1 MLAVSWKVRT
11 FAADYMWTLG
21 SRVPILVE
29 IRSVMLFLASW
40 EPENFSNCIGNAARS
55 PTRRLK
61 RKIWTW
67 CTRNYCGEHVY
78 LICSFRAS
86 QGLQLE
92 DVDILFH
99 ASAFSIRLPPFNP
112 TVGVTSKSNGGASL
126 SGIPLVSTLLDVHT
140 SIFYIWVYSN
150 AHVVKRRRFQR
161 TWMGVARH
169 HDDKYI

>member
-11 FAADYMWTLG
+11 FAADYMWTIG

-40 EPENFSNCIGNAARS
+40 EPENFSNCIGNAARR

-61 RKIWTW
+61 RKDLNMMYAQRLRGTCVSHLFFSGFSGPSAW
-67 CTRNYCGEHVY
+67 RCGHFVPR
-78 LICSFRAS
+78 FT
-86 QGLQLE
+86 
-92 DVDILFH
+92 
-99 ASAFSIRLPPFNP
+99 FSIRLPPFNP

-161 TWMGVARH
+161 T
-169 HDDKYI
+169 